1 MKTVGKVDATSAT
14 LLRHDLSEVNRPV
27 DEEKI
32 SFERRGRGREGG
44 GEGEEEEARWRAG
57 LRNDGDKR

>member
-27 DEEKI
+27 DEKKI
-32 SFERRGRGREGG
+32 SFERREREGG
-44 GEGEEEEARWRAG
+44 GEGGEEEAPWRAG

>member
-32 SFERRGRGREGG
+32 SFERRGREGG
-44 GEGEEEEARWRAG
+44 GEGGEEEARWRAG